1 MAMNLLLA
9 LTGPP
14 AMSALWSLTGGKRTW
29 QGKLISVAID
39 PKRKE
44 VALNDAKLVGA
55 MSCRFRDPELN
66 LETRFNVS
74 KSTKLL
80 VTVSRV

>member
-39 PKRKE
+39 PTATSGNRYFD
-44 VALNDAKLVGA
+44 NLVGNSEHA
-55 MSCRFRDPELN
+55 RGNGEAERWSGHR
-66 LETRFNVS
+66 
-74 KSTKLL
+74 STY
-80 VTVSRV
+80 R